1 MKKHTLLWA
10 VVIVSWLITVSEPRV
25 VKADPITAGTVTL
38 VAVNQILS
46 DLKQLM
52 ASAENTGNLLIMQAA
67 AQAYGVIDQWKK
79 TNEEILNKALK
90 DIDSVML
97 EQFERARILTKL
109 LLDGT
114 GELQLNV
121 ADMLDVAG
129 DIASRLPSGDRT
141 PAISRF
147 MPRVVPPTASETFE
161 LRLRGRRFDVA
172 TTVLILPNGRRIP
185 GRTVSPV
192 EIQFTVPSSAIPA
205 DATKILL
212 FDLPVE
218 FMIAAPVLDAAPA
231 STPTPPSLEK
241 ENVLADIIG
250 HPFRTLEP
258 PKDPTIPP
266 PQMTAVG
273 DYVKTMRIVTI
284 ARLPRR
290 AGSVAI
296 RTILRK
302 ETRESRTF
310 RRELEQFKGK
320 DERVSK
326 LAVPPPVDPKEV
338 AWRWDL
344 QKPLSA
350 IQGGGEAADFECID
364 MNSSTPYGIFVIAN
378 CRKISN
384 LKYPFGAP
392 GYVSIAL
399 EGTIFRDIVGT
410 QPGPALD
417 AEITWTEDV
426 MLPLPQ
432 NFESMEIEINGF
444 DNQRRNFTTSGAKG
458 VFTIVKSNESVIV
471 TAQAPKDCLEMQAT
485 GYQLREQARLEA
497 CAQKLRDASRR
508 HDISLRDLKEALI
521 FEKSKLV
528 NPGRDDNIKHP
539 LNDLL
544 ARLYRVGERKSTQT
558 RTAYG
563 CAHSLHV

>member
-1 MKKHTLLWA
+1 MKKLSLLWA

-25 VKADPITAGTVTL
+25 VKADPVTAGTVTL
-38 VAVNQILS
+38 VVVNQILG

-79 TNEEILNKALK
+79 TNEAILDKALK

-97 EQFERARILTKL
+97 EQFERARVLTKL

-114 GELQLNV
+114 GELQQNV

-172 TTVLILPNGRRIP
+172 TAVLILPNGKRIP
-185 GRTVSPV
+185 GRTVSPL
-192 EIQFTVPSSAIPA
+192 EIQFTVPSSAIPS

-218 FMIAAPVLDAAPA
+218 FMIAASVLEAAPA
-231 STPTPPSLEK
+231 STPIPPSLEN
-241 ENVLADIIG
+241 ENGFLSITDDDILK
-250 HPFRTLEP
+250 PAP

-266 PQMTAVG
+266 PQMTAGG
-273 DYVKTMRIVTI
+273 DYVKTMRILTI

-296 RTILRK
+296 RTILRN

-310 RRELEQFKGK
+310 LRELGEFSGK

-326 LAVPPPVDPKEV
+326 LAVPPPVDPNEV
-338 AWRWDL
+338 PWRWDM
-344 QKPLSA
+344 QKPFSP
-350 IQGGGEAADFECID
+350 IQGGGEAARFECID
-364 MNSSTPYGIFVIAN
+364 MNSSTPYGIFVIAR
-378 CRKISN
+378 CDKIIN
-384 LKYPFGAP
+384 MRTPFGGS

-399 EGTIFRDIVGT
+399 EGTIIRDIVGT
-410 QPGPALD
+410 QSGPALD

-426 MLPLPQ
+426 KFPLSL
-432 NFESMEIEINGF
+432 NFKSMEIEINGF
-444 DNQRRNFTTSGAKG
+444 DHQRRNFTASGANG

-471 TAQAPKDCLEMQAT
+471 TAQAPKDYLELPAT
-485 GYQLREQARLEA
+485 GYELREKAYQEEYHKRLKAEFS
-497 CAQKLRDASRR
+497 KLPVIRLN
-508 HDISLRDLKEALI
+508 DIKEALI
-521 FEKSKLV
+521 FEKSKLT
-528 NPGRDDNIKHP
+528 NPGRGDNTEHP
-539 LNDLL
+539 FYDLIEAL
-544 ARLYRVGERKSTQT
+544 IVEKSKGRL
-558 RTAYG
+558 
-563 CAHSLHV
+563 